1 MIRMRKLNNKG
12 MSLLEVIIAMAILV
26 LISLPLLKY
35 FTDSIKYTA
44 KMEEKQE
51 AVLYAQQL
59 VEDMNNQPKLVAMA
73 DDGSGYAVKYLGAS
87 EADGGLAF
95 TLKANTFQSDA
106 TGVASYSSVVDD
118 KDVVVTVSAT
128 TPVDDTLSAT
138 YGMNASTDVMA
149 VERSQQDLALL
160 TFKSYAQAAGTD
172 SSDATILSNMR
183 RDIMV
188 NIGKSGPNYT
198 IKVYYVYYCINAAG
212 SGITSTYTSTA
223 LLNTKTPELE
233 NIYLLYNRLGVA
245 PNGGTISNFYDDVKI
260 TCTGEAEAERLAGS
274 LNPTLYLVCQNKVVN
289 DESYSIRVTQMS
301 VNQEIHSNISA
312 IEMTGRVKD
321 TSGTVL
327 TTFPLVD
334 TAPATR
340 LVNIQVEVY
349 PKDHQAGDD
358 AYIVINST
366 KGE

>member
-1 MIRMRKLNNKG
+1 MIRTRKLNNKG
-12 MSLLEVIIAMAILV
+12 MSLLEVVIAMVILV

-87 EADGGLAF
+87 EADGGLGF
-95 TLKANTFQSDA
+95 TLKANTFQSNA

-138 YGMNASTDVMA
+138 YGMNAATDVMA

-233 NIYLLYNRLGVA
+233 NIYLLYNRLGTTAV
-245 PNGGTISNFYDDVKI
+245 NFYDDVKI
-260 TCTGEAEAERLAGS
+260 TCTGEAEVERLAGS
-274 LNPTLYLVCQNKVVN
+274 LNPTLYLICQNKKVN
-289 DESYSIRVTQMS
+289 DDSYSLRVTTMS

-312 IEMTGRVKD
+312 AEMTGRVKD
-321 TSGTVL
+321 ASGNVL
-327 TTFPLVD
+327 TTLPLVD

-349 PKDHQAGDD
+349 PKAHQAGDD